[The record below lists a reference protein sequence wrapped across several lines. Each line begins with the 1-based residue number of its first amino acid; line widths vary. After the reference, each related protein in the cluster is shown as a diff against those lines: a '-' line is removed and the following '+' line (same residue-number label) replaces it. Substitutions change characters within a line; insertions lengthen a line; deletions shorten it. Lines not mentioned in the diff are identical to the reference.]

1 MGGMSPAYDVLWS
14 QVVLPSLALFGVAGS
29 VLGIAVGLGLLLRG
43 AATLRFFDT
52 MNRWISTRRTLKP
65 LEIPR
70 YVGSPTARKP
80 RWNGAVLLIAGA
92 YVAIAL
98 WQLDGAKMAA
108 LAHGARYAVA
118 TEILL
123 KTIRWSMVAGG
134 LAAGAVGVMLLFFPR
149 VYLGFEARANHWY
162 STRQAFTGGDTAHM
176 TLDRWVAAYPRF
188 AGAAIASLSVVATLG
203 FVALLLARR

>member
-1 MGGMSPAYDVLWS
+1 MLPTHSLFWS

-29 VLGIAVGLGLLLRG
+29 VLGISVGLGLLFRS

-52 MNRWISTRRTLKP
+52 MNRWISTRRALKP

-80 RWNGAVLLIAGA
+80 RWNGLVLLVAGA
-92 YVAIAL
+92 YVAIIL
-98 WQLDGAKMAA
+98 GQLDGAKMVAA
-108 LAHGARYAVA
+108 LAYGARYAMP

-123 KTIRWSMVAGG
+123 KTIRWIMVAGG
-134 LAAGAVGVMLLFFPR
+134 LAAMAVGAMLLFFPSA
-149 VYLGFEARANHWY
+149 YPAFEARANHWY
-162 STRQAFTGGDTAHM
+162 STRQAFTGGDSPHL

-188 AGAAIASLSVVATLG
+188 AGAVIAFLSVIATLG
-203 FVALLLARR
+203 FVALLLSRR